1 MAEPI
6 SSDMAGQHRSAP
18 ASSESAH
25 PALPLSEGE
34 FAEAV
39 RAALRHYL
47 RTDLLRDS
55 PLLGS
60 HLVAEAL
67 RAAEAPAAPVQ
78 VLRDLLREHCERI
91 GDAPKL
97 AALRRVLELTW
108 LTPMRSQQVV
118 AESLHLSWSTYRRRL
133 ADAVQLLV
141 AQLWEAECALAGPAE
156 TDERA
161 AGRAEDVTT
170 TGSASGE
177 SEPPPRSEPPTD
189 AAPVK
194 SRRRR
199 RYAAAAGALVLAAII
214 IVAVLFRTHRSAAP
228 ATRAAAA
235 APPASQPATS
245 TVTLAVLPFLDM
257 DANPDQR
264 YLSDGITEELIN
276 RLGR

>member
-108 LTPMRSQQVV
+108 LAPMRSQQVV

-133 ADAVQLLV
+133 ADAMQLLI
-141 AQLWEAECALAGPAE
+141 AQLWEAERALARPPE
-156 TDERA
+156 
-161 AGRAEDVTT
+161 AGKPPRRRAEDFIAAEMPAPMESESPVVVPDPA
-170 TGSASGE
+170 GGE
-177 SEPPPRSEPPTD
+177 SPELAPPPRREPAPSHRPYTI
-189 AAPVK
+189 AAIAVLALIAI
-194 SRRRR
+194 
-199 RYAAAAGALVLAAII
+199 AAAV
-214 IVAVLFRTHRSAAP
+214 
-228 ATRAAAA
+228 
-235 APPASQPATS
+235 
-245 TVTLAVLPFLDM
+245 
-257 DANPDQR
+257 
-264 YLSDGITEELIN
+264 
-276 RLGR
+276 